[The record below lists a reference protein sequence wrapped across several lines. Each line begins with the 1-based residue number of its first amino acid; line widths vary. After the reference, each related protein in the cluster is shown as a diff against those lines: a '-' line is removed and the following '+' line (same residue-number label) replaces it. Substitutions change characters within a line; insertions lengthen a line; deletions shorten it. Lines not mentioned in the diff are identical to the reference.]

1 MEKIVQKT
9 TLQEKILLASSFTL
23 TTMSSFF
30 IGILIAVTRGNGNE
44 LFSYIVPGIYKQTTT
59 LVLGH
64 HFNLALVSGITM
76 IYGLLAISGAL
87 FMGGH
92 VLMKVYYKKMSNLE
106 KSEVV
111 RWIILMVGFIALL
124 LILGY
129 MFTQAW
135 FR

>member
-1 MEKIVQKT
+1 
-9 TLQEKILLASSFTL
+9 
-23 TTMSSFF
+23 
-30 IGILIAVTRGNGNE
+30 
-44 LFSYIVPGIYKQTTT
+44 
-59 LVLGH
+59 
-64 HFNLALVSGITM
+64 
-76 IYGLLAISGAL
+76 
-87 FMGGH
+87 MGGH